1 LALKR
6 RWIEDSATANRLH
19 RSTTRVRQVDRNL
32 EWATEVE
39 TKLIR
44 RAALRI
50 MPFLIMCYFVSF
62 IDRVNIGFASF
73 QMESDIHISPAILGL
88 GGGLYFVS
96 YVLFEVPSNIFILKQ
111 GVRLFL
117 ARIMI
122 TWGIISTC
130 MALVQGPWSFS
141 AMRFVLGAAE
151 AGLFPGVILYLTYW
165 FPKSHRATYVGWFA
179 LAIPLSSFF
188 GSPLSAALLH
198 LNGVLGLA
206 GWQWLFIAEGLPA
219 VLLGIVCIFYVDNHP
234 EDARWLSPA
243 EREIYR
249 NMLERDRAPN
259 EAGTGHAVPLWRV
272 LCNPRVLGL
281 AVVLAASS
289 ATSNTFAVWAP
300 RFIKSFQ
307 VSDMAAGWLNS
318 VPFLLG
324 AVAVIAAGYHS
335 DRRSERIWHT
345 AVPLIVAALATAAMM
360 VSSSFLPSY
369 LLLGLTVVGIYA
381 SKAPT
386 WAVATE
392 WLPDNIKAAGIAQ
405 INAISSLI
413 SFFPIY
419 LVGLIRQAHGS
430 YALAFLPMAFIS
442 GGGAVLLLVMN
453 YRRQRTAASSF
464 I

>member
-1 LALKR
+1 M
-6 RWIEDSATANRLH
+6 
-19 RSTTRVRQVDRNL
+19 DRNL
-32 EWATEVE
+32 KWATDIER
-39 TKLIR
+39 KLIGK
-44 RAALRI
+44 AARRI
-50 MPFLIMCYFVSF
+50 MPFLILCYFVSF

-73 QMESDIHISPAILGL
+73 QMEKDVHVSPAILGL

-96 YVLFEVPSNIFILKQ
+96 YVLFEVPSNLLILKQ
-111 GVRLFL
+111 GVRRFL

-122 TWGIISTC
+122 TWGIISTG

-141 AMRFVLGAAE
+141 AMRFLLGAAE

-165 FPKSHRATYVGWFA
+165 FPRSHRATYVGWFA

-198 LNGVLGLA
+198 LNGWLGLA

-219 VLLGIVCIFYVDNHP
+219 VLLGIVCLFYLDNHP
-234 EDARWLSPA
+234 EDARWLEPG
-243 EREIYR
+243 ERELYR
-249 NMLERDRAPN
+249 AMLERDRAPD
-259 EAGTGHAVPLWRV
+259 EAHTGHPTPLWRV

-300 RFIKSFQ
+300 RFIRSFN
-307 VSDMAAGWLNS
+307 VSDMMVGWLNA

-324 AVAVIAAGYHS
+324 SFAVIAGGYHS
-335 DRRSERIWHT
+335 DRRGERIWHT
-345 AVPLIVAALATAAMM
+345 AAPLLVAALATALLIAAPGF
-360 VSSSFLPSY
+360 VPSW
-369 LLLGLTVVGIYA
+369 LLLCVIVVGIYA
-381 SKAPT
+381 VKAPT

-392 WLPDNIKAAGIAQ
+392 WLPDDIKAAGIAQ

-419 LVGLIRQAHGS
+419 IVGLIREAHGS
-430 YALAFLPMAFIS
+430 YGLAFLPMAFIS
-442 GGGAVLLLVMN
+442 GGGGVLLLAMN
-453 YRRQRTAASSF
+453 HRRRRRAALPAG
-464 I
+464 

>member
-1 LALKR
+1 M
-6 RWIEDSATANRLH
+6 
-19 RSTTRVRQVDRNL
+19 DRNL
-32 EWATEVE
+32 EWATDIEK
-39 TKLIR
+39 KLIG

-50 MPFLIMCYFVSF
+50 MPFLILCYFVSF

-73 QMESDIHISPAILGL
+73 QMEKDVHISPAILGL
-88 GGGLYFVS
+88 GGGLYFIS
-96 YVLFEVPSNIFILKQ
+96 YVLFEVPSNILIVKQ
-111 GVRLFL
+111 GVRRFL

-122 TWGIISTC
+122 TWGLISAAT
-130 MALVQGPWSFS
+130 ALVQGPWSFS
-141 AMRFVLGAAE
+141 VMRFILGAAE

-188 GSPLSAALLH
+188 GSPLSAALLR
-198 LNGVLGLA
+198 LDGVLGLA

-219 VLLGIVCIFYVDNHP
+219 VLLGIVCMFYIDNHP
-234 EDARWLSPA
+234 EDANWLTPA

-259 EAGTGHAVPLWRV
+259 EAGRGHTVPLLRV
-272 LCNPRVLGL
+272 LSNPRVLGL

-300 RFIKSFQ
+300 RFIRSFH
-307 VSDMAAGWLNS
+307 VSDMAVGWLNA

-324 AVAVIAAGYHS
+324 AIAVIAAGYHS

-345 AVPLIVAALATAAMM
+345 AVPLFVAALATALLM
-360 VSSSFLPSY
+360 VSSGFIPSY
-369 LLLGLTVVGIYA
+369 ILLGLTVVGIYA

-392 WLPDNIKAAGIAQ
+392 WLPENIRGTAIAQ
-405 INAISSLI
+405 INAVSSLI

-419 LVGLIRQAHGS
+419 IVGLIRQAHGS

-453 YRRQRTAASSF
+453 QRRKAAGDSM
-464 I
+464 

>member
-1 LALKR
+1 M
-6 RWIEDSATANRLH
+6 
-19 RSTTRVRQVDRNL
+19 DRNL
-32 EWATEVE
+32 EWATDIES
-39 TKLIR
+39 KLIR

-50 MPFLIMCYFVSF
+50 MPFLILCYFVSF

-88 GGGLYFVS
+88 GAGLYFVS
-96 YVLFEVPSNIFILKQ
+96 YVLFEVPSNILILKQ
-111 GVRLFL
+111 GVRRFL
-117 ARIMI
+117 ARIMV

-130 MALVQGPWSFS
+130 TALVQGPWSFS
-141 AMRFVLGAAE
+141 VMRFVLGAAE

-198 LNGVLGLA
+198 LSGVLGLA
-206 GWQWLFIAEGLPA
+206 GWQWLFIVEGLPA
-219 VLLGIVCIFYVDNHP
+219 IVLGVVCLFYVDNHP
-234 EDARWLSPA
+234 EDARWLTPA

-249 NMLERDRAPN
+249 NMLERDRAPD
-259 EAGTGHAVPLWRV
+259 EARTRHAVPLWRV

-318 VPFLLG
+318 LPFLLG

-345 AVPLIVAALATAAMM
+345 AVPLIVAALATALMM
-360 VSSSFLPSY
+360 VSSAFLPSY
-369 LLLGLTVVGIYA
+369 LLLGVTVIGIYA

-419 LVGLIRQAHGS
+419 IVGLIRQAHGS

-442 GGGAVLLLVMN
+442 GGGAVLLLIMN
-453 YRRQRTAASSF
+453 HRRQALAARSF
-464 I
+464 V

>member
-1 LALKR
+1 
-6 RWIEDSATANRLH
+6 
-19 RSTTRVRQVDRNL
+19 VDRNL
-32 EWATEVE
+32 EWATEIE
-39 TKLIR
+39 KKLIR

-50 MPFLIMCYFVSF
+50 MPFLILCYFVSF

-73 QMESDIHISPAILGL
+73 QMEKDVHISPAILGL

-96 YVLFEVPSNIFILKQ
+96 YVLFEVPSNILILKQ
-111 GVRLFL
+111 GVRRFL

-122 TWGIISTC
+122 TWGIVSTA
-130 MALVQGPWSFS
+130 MALVQGPMSFS
-141 AMRFVLGAAE
+141 VMRFVLGAAE

-165 FPKSHRATYVGWFA
+165 FPKSYRATYVGWFA

-198 LNGVLGLA
+198 LNGWLGLA

-219 VLLGIVCIFYVDNHP
+219 VVLGIVCMFYVDNHP
-234 EDARWLSPA
+234 EDARWLTPA
-243 EREIYR
+243 ERGIYR
-249 NMLERDRAPN
+249 GMLERDRAPD
-259 EAGTGHAVPLWRV
+259 EASTGHAVPLWRV
-272 LCNPRVLGL
+272 LSNPRVLGL

-300 RFIKSFQ
+300 RFIKSFD

-318 VPFLLG
+318 LPFLLG
-324 AVAVIAAGYHS
+324 AIAVVAGGYHS

-345 AVPLIVAALATAAMM
+345 AVPLIVAALAIALLM
-360 VSSSFLPSY
+360 VSPAFMPSY
-369 LLLGLTVVGIYA
+369 VLLGLTVIGIYA

-419 LVGLIRQAHGS
+419 IVGLIREAHGS

-442 GGGAVLLLVMN
+442 GGGALLLLIMN
-453 YRRQRTAASSF
+453 QQRQARAARSF
-464 I
+464 A